1 MLSNNNNCCITIK
14 LSYTMVKKMNKKIT
28 FVLVLAL
35 AAFLVMG
42 SASAGLFDFLGGGE
56 DTVKIG
62 YLPSDHDAAL
72 FVADAQGLY
81 KDKGINTELVQ
92 FNNGGDLMTAM
103 ASGDVDVGYVG
114 ISPVL
119 SSVSAGVPVK
129 IISAAQ
135 VEGSGI
141 VVTNDS
147 HIDDA
152 KDLAGKT
159 VATPGEASIQH
170 VLLAAYLKA
179 NGMSL
184 DDVNESAMKV
194 PSINDALK
202 TGNLPAAITF
212 QPYVSLGETDAN
224 IHKLADSSE
233 IVPGHPCCVVVASDD
248 FLNKSADKAKDI
260 VAIHKEATVFINKN
274 IEDGK
279 TEEIVKLLPEDIV
292 ADPAAEA
299 ESLESFPFIFGLSNE
314 YKANVDVFQQLEVD
328 LGILNQTVSQEDLY
342 WEA

>member
-1 MLSNNNNCCITIK
+1 
-14 LSYTMVKKMNKKIT
+14 MNKKIT

-42 SASAGLFDFLGGGE
+42 SASAGLFDFLGGGD

-81 KDKGINTELVQ
+81 KEKNISTELVQ

-114 ISPVL
+114 IAPVL
-119 SSVSAGVPVK
+119 SSVSSGVPVK
-129 IISAAQ
+129 VISSAQ

-141 VVTNDS
+141 IVTDDS
-147 HIDDA
+147 NIKSA
-152 KDLAGKT
+152 QDLAGKT
-159 VATPGEASIQH
+159 IATPGEASIQH
-170 VLLAAYLKA
+170 VLLSAYLKT

-184 DDVNESAMKV
+184 DDINESAMKV

-212 QPYVSLGETDAN
+212 QPYVSLGETDDN
-224 IHKLADSSE
+224 IDKLVDSSE
-233 IVPGHPCCVVVASDD
+233 IMPGHPCCVVVASDD
-248 FLNKSADKAKDI
+248 FIKNHEDTAKDI
-260 VAIHKEATVFINKN
+260 VAIHENATTFINEQIKAN
-274 IEDGK
+274 K
-279 TEEIVKLLPEDIV
+279 TDDIVKLLPEDIV

-299 ESLESFPFIFGLSNE
+299 DSLQSFPFIFGLDDT
-314 YKANVDVFQQLEVD
+314 YKANVDAFQQLEVD
-328 LGILNQTVSQEDLY
+328 LGILNETISHEDLY

>member
-1 MLSNNNNCCITIK
+1 
-14 LSYTMVKKMNKKIT
+14 MNKKIT

-42 SASAGLFDFLGGGE
+42 SASAGLFDFLGGDSG

-119 SSVSAGVPVK
+119 SSVAAGVPVK
-129 IISAAQ
+129 VISAAQ
-135 VEGSGI
+135 TEGSGI
-141 VVTNDS
+141 IVTGDS
-147 HIDDA
+147 KIVDA
-152 KDLAGKT
+152 SDLAGKT

-184 DDVNESAMKV
+184 NDINESAMKV

-212 QPYVSLGETDAN
+212 QPYVSLGLVDDNLDE
-224 IHKLADSSE
+224 LVDSSE
-233 IVPGHPCCVVVASDD
+233 IMPGHPCCVVAASQD
-248 FLNKSADKAKDI
+248 FLDSHPDTAKDI
-260 VAIHKEATVFINKN
+260 VEIHKNATTFINDN
-274 IEDGK
+274 IKAGK
-279 TEEIVKLLPEDIV
+279 TAEVVKLLPDDIV
-292 ADPAAEA
+292 ADADAEA
-299 ESLESFPFIFGLSNE
+299 GSLESFPFIYGLDSE
-314 YKANVDVFQQLEVD
+314 YKANVDVFQNLEVD
-328 LGILNQTVSQEDLY
+328 LGILNDTISHNDLY

>member
-1 MLSNNNNCCITIK
+1 
-14 LSYTMVKKMNKKIT
+14 MNKKIT

-42 SASAGLFDFLGGGE
+42 SASAGFFDFLGGGD

-72 FVADAQGLY
+72 FVADAQG
-81 KDKGINTELVQ
+81 KFDEKGIKTELVQ

-129 IISAAQ
+129 VISAAQ
-135 VEGSGI
+135 TEGSGI
-141 VVTNDS
+141 LVTNTS
-147 HIDDA
+147 GISSA
-152 KDLAGKT
+152 ADLAGKT

-170 VLLAAYLKA
+170 VLLSAYLKN
-179 NGMSL
+179 NGLSL

-212 QPYVSLGETDAN
+212 QPYVSLGETDDS
-224 IHKLADSSE
+224 IDELVDSSE
-233 IVPGHPCCVVVASDD
+233 ILPGHPCCVVVASQNFIDNHPD
-248 FLNKSADKAKDI
+248 TVKDI
-260 VAIHKEATVFINKN
+260 IAIHEEATKFINDQ
-274 IEDGK
+274 IEAGK
-279 TEEIVKLLPEDIV
+279 TDEIVKLLPADIV
-292 ADPAAEA
+292 ADPDAEA
-299 ESLESFPFIFGLSNE
+299 DSLESFPFISGLDDG
-314 YKANVDVFQQLEVD
+314 YKANVDAFQALEVE
-328 LGILNQTVSQEDLY
+328 LGILNQTVSHESLY

>member
-1 MLSNNNNCCITIK
+1 
-14 LSYTMVKKMNKKIT
+14 MVKKMNKKIT
-28 FVLVLAL
+28 FILVLAL

-42 SASAGLFDFLGGGE
+42 SASAGLFDFLGGG
-56 DTVKIG
+56 DNTVKIG

-81 KDKGINTELVQ
+81 KEKNISTELVQ

-114 ISPVL
+114 IAPVL
-119 SSVSAGVPVK
+119 SSVSSGVPVK
-129 IISAAQ
+129 VISSAQ

-141 VVTNDS
+141 IVTKDS
-147 HIDDA
+147 NIHSA
-152 KDLAGKT
+152 QDLAGKT
-159 VATPGEASIQH
+159 IATPGEASIQH
-170 VLLAAYLKA
+170 VLLSAYLKT

-184 DDVNESAMKV
+184 DDINESAMKV

-212 QPYVSLGETDAN
+212 QPYVSLGETDDN
-224 IHKLADSSE
+224 IDKLVDSSE
-233 IVPGHPCCVVVASDD
+233 IMPGHPCCVVVASDD
-248 FLNKSADKAKDI
+248 FIKNHEDTAKDI
-260 VAIHKEATVFINKN
+260 VAIHENATTFINEQIKAN
-274 IEDGK
+274 K
-279 TEEIVKLLPEDIV
+279 TDDIVKLLPEDIV

-299 ESLESFPFIFGLSNE
+299 DSLQSFPFIFGLDDT
-314 YKANVDVFQQLEVD
+314 YKANVDAFQQLEVD
-328 LGILNQTVSQEDLY
+328 LGILNETISHEDLY

>member
-1 MLSNNNNCCITIK
+1 
-14 LSYTMVKKMNKKIT
+14 MNKKIT

-42 SASAGLFDFLGGGE
+42 SASAGLFDFLGGSSD

-81 KDKGINTELVQ
+81 KEKGINTELVQ

-119 SSVSAGVPVK
+119 SSAAAGVPVK
-129 IISAAQ
+129 VISAAQ

-141 VVTNDS
+141 LVTGDS
-147 HIDDA
+147 NIKDA
-152 KDLAGKT
+152 SDLAGKT
-159 VATPGEASIQH
+159 VATPGDASIQH
-170 VLLAAYLKA
+170 VLLSAYLTD

-184 DDVNESAMKV
+184 DDVKESAMKV

-202 TGNLPAAITF
+202 TGSLPAAITF
-212 QPYVSLGETDAN
+212 QPYVSLGQTDDN
-224 IHKLADSSE
+224 INELADSSE
-233 IVPGHPCCVVVASDD
+233 IFPGHPCCVVAASQD
-248 FLNKSADKAKDI
+248 FLDKHADTAKEI
-260 VAIHKEATVFINKN
+260 VAIHENATKFINDN
-274 IEDGK
+274 IEAGTTDK
-279 TEEIVKLLPEDIV
+279 VVELLPEDIV
-292 ADPAAEA
+292 ADPAAEVD
-299 ESLESFPFIFGLSNE
+299 SLESFPFISGLDDD
-314 YKANVDVFQQLEVD
+314 YKANVDAFQDLEVQ
-328 LGILNQTVSQEDLY
+328 LGILNQTISQDDLY

>member
-1 MLSNNNNCCITIK
+1 
-14 LSYTMVKKMNKKIT
+14 MNKKIT

-42 SASAGLFDFLGGGE
+42 SASAGLFDFLGGDSGN
-56 DTVKIG
+56 TVKIG

-81 KDKGINTELVQ
+81 KNKGIETELVQ

-114 ISPVL
+114 IAPVL
-119 SSVSAGVPVK
+119 SSISAGVPVK
-129 IISAAQ
+129 VISAAQ
-135 VEGSGI
+135 TEGSGI
-141 VVTNDS
+141 IVNDQAGIS
-147 HIDDA
+147 NA
-152 KDLAGKT
+152 QDLKGKT
-159 VATPGEASIQH
+159 IATPGDASIQH
-170 VLLAAYLKA
+170 VLLASYLED

-184 DDVNESAMKV
+184 DDINESAMKV

-212 QPYVSLGETDAN
+212 QPYVSLGTTDDG
-224 IHKLADSSE
+224 IKELVDSSE
-233 IVPGHPCCVVVASDD
+233 ILPGHPCCVVVASDD
-248 FLNKSADKAKDI
+248 FLKNHKDTAKDI
-260 VAIHKEATVFINKN
+260 VAIHENATDFINEKVSS
-274 IEDGK
+274 GK
-279 TEEIVKLLPEDIV
+279 TAEVVKLLPEDIV

-299 ESLESFPFIFGLSNE
+299 DSLQSFPFISGLDTL
-314 YKANVDVFQQLEVD
+314 YKADVDDFQELEVD
-328 LGILNQTVSQEDLY
+328 LGILNKTISQEDLY